1 MRKLRKSLIAAIAV
15 TMAFSMCFPAIANEG
30 NSGRIDRFKENRP
43 KTQGCGNWIDQAN
56 LTWQFE
62 NGETA
67 TIGTGPRFSDEHPEI
82 TDPEY
87 YLKQWVLYP
96 GETSGT
102 ALDGTMKSNYS
113 ADLPLLQKYLQ
124 ESDWIHKTE
133 AERFWMIYDRLAVGH
148 HGNQYGHSGA
158 TGHSFSVLA
167 DGMGVCG
174 NYAADIE
181 RLAKFVGLE
190 AVTDNSAYIHETA
203 LVKVNGQWLYVDG
216 VVDTGNNPHELC
228 YAVLPVDFNTEYKRY
243 ERELTSSSEY
253 KEGETKIQNQISLQ
267 ERYWAGEMTNL
278 EYYRA
283 LCKICDSSVTD
294 EQVKALYSDMNLDWN
309 GYWKE

>member
-1 MRKLRKSLIAAIAV
+1 MRKLRKRMMAAMALAMAV
-15 TMAFSMCFPAIANEG
+15 SMSFPAMANAG
-30 NSGRIDRFKENRP
+30 NSGRIDRFTENRP

-67 TIGTGPRFSDEHPEI
+67 TIGTGPRFSDEHPDI

-102 ALDGTMKSNYS
+102 APDGTMKSNYS

-148 HGNQYGHSGA
+148 HGNKYAVSSSSIPY
-158 TGHSFSVLA
+158 SFSVFSE
-167 DGMGVCG
+167 GEGICR

-190 AVTDNSAYIHETA
+190 SVTDNSSEMHETA

-216 VVDTGNNPHELC
+216 VVDTGSNPHELC
-228 YAVLPVDFNTEYKRY
+228 YAVIPVDFDTEYRRY
-243 ERELTSSSEY
+243 EREYFASDEY
-253 KEGETKIQNQISLQ
+253 KNHMAYMDEAKKLFDRFS
-267 ERYWAGEMTNL
+267 AGELTYL
-278 EYYRA
+278 EYEMLSNPHMTEEQIKQGY
-283 LCKICDSSVTD
+283 KDSGIEV
-294 EQVKALYSDMNLDWN
+294 DWDS
-309 GYWKE
+309 YWKE

>member
-1 MRKLRKSLIAAIAV
+1 MRKLRKSMIAVIAA
-15 TMAFSMCFPAIANEG
+15 TMAFSMCFPAMANEG

-67 TIGTGPRFSDEHPEI
+67 TIGTGQRFSDEHPEI

-113 ADLPLLQKYLQ
+113 ADLPLLRKYLQ

-148 HGNQYGHSGA
+148 HGNKYAVS
-158 TGHSFSVLA
+158 SSSSPYSLSVFSE
-167 DGMGVCG
+167 GEGICR

-190 AVTDNSAYIHETA
+190 SVTDNSSEMHETA

-216 VVDTGNNPHELC
+216 VVDTGSNPHELC
-228 YAVLPVDFNTEYKRY
+228 YAVIPVDFDTEYKRH
-243 ERELTSSSEY
+243 EREYFASDEY
-253 KEGETKIQNQISLQ
+253 KTYMSQIQTQFSLQ
-267 ERYWAGEMTNL
+267 ERYWAGEMTAM
-278 EYYRA
+278 EYYREMYKNDG
-283 LCKICDSSVTD
+283 LTD
-294 EQVKALYSDMNLDWN
+294 EQIKALYSDMNIDWN

>member
-1 MRKLRKSLIAAIAV
+1 MIAALAA
-15 TMAFSMCFPAIANEG
+15 TMALSMCFPAMANEG

-62 NGETA
+62 NEETA

-124 ESDWIHKTE
+124 ESE
-133 AERFWMIYDRLAVGH
+133 
-148 HGNQYGHSGA
+148 
-158 TGHSFSVLA
+158 
-167 DGMGVCG
+167 
-174 NYAADIE
+174 
-181 RLAKFVGLE
+181 
-190 AVTDNSAYIHETA
+190 
-203 LVKVNGQWLYVDG
+203 
-216 VVDTGNNPHELC
+216 
-228 YAVLPVDFNTEYKRY
+228 
-243 ERELTSSSEY
+243 
-253 KEGETKIQNQISLQ
+253 
-267 ERYWAGEMTNL
+267 
-278 EYYRA
+278 
-283 LCKICDSSVTD
+283 
-294 EQVKALYSDMNLDWN
+294 
-309 GYWKE
+309 

>member
-1 MRKLRKSLIAAIAV
+1 MIAVIAA
-15 TMAFSMCFPAIANEG
+15 TMAFSMCFPAMANEG

-67 TIGTGPRFSDEHPEI
+67 TIGTGQRFSDEHPEI

-113 ADLPLLQKYLQ
+113 ADLPLLRKYLQ

-148 HGNQYGHSGA
+148 HGNKYAVS
-158 TGHSFSVLA
+158 SSSSPYSLSVFSE
-167 DGMGVCG
+167 GEGICR

-190 AVTDNSAYIHETA
+190 SVTDNSSEMHETA

-216 VVDTGNNPHELC
+216 VVDTGSNPHELC
-228 YAVLPVDFNTEYKRY
+228 YAVIPVDFDTEYKRY
-243 ERELTSSSEY
+243 EREYFASDEY
-253 KEGETKIQNQISLQ
+253 KNHMAYMDEAKKLFDRFS
-267 ERYWAGEMTNL
+267 AGELTYL
-278 EYYRA
+278 EYEMLSNPHMTEEQIKQGY
-283 LCKICDSSVTD
+283 KDSGIEV
-294 EQVKALYSDMNLDWN
+294 DWDS
-309 GYWKE
+309 YWKE

>member
-1 MRKLRKSLIAAIAV
+1 MRKLRKRMMAAMAAV
-15 TMAFSMCFPAIANEG
+15 MAISMSFPAMANAG
-30 NSGRIDRFKENRP
+30 NSGRIDRFTENRP

-67 TIGTGPRFSDEHPEI
+67 TIGTGPRFSDEHPDI

-102 ALDGTMKSNYS
+102 APDGTMKSNYS

-148 HGNQYGHSGA
+148 HGNKYAVSSSSIPY
-158 TGHSFSVLA
+158 SFSVFSE
-167 DGMGVCG
+167 GEGICR

-190 AVTDNSAYIHETA
+190 SVTDNSSEMHETA

-216 VVDTGNNPHELC
+216 VVDTGSNPHELC
-228 YAVLPVDFNTEYKRY
+228 YAVIPVDFDTEYKRY
-243 ERELTSSSEY
+243 EREYFASDEY
-253 KEGETKIQNQISLQ
+253 KNHMAYMDEAKKLFDRFS
-267 ERYWAGEMTNL
+267 AGELTYL
-278 EYYRA
+278 EYEMLSNPHMTEEQIKQGY
-283 LCKICDSSVTD
+283 KDSGIEV
-294 EQVKALYSDMNLDWN
+294 DWDS
-309 GYWKE
+309 YWKE